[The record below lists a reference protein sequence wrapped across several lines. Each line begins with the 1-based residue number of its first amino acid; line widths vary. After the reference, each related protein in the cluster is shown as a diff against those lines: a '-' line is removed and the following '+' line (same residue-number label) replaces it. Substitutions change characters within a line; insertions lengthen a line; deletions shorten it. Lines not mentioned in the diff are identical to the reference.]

1 MAEYRVLIVNHAVDI
16 GGAERVLLS
25 FLDHLSRDLFEPA
38 LACPHDGPLVG
49 EMRERNIPVFM
60 GFPAPMLLGVK
71 RKSVGSNWKAV
82 LAYPWDMAST
92 VFKLARLIK
101 REGFDLVFTNS
112 AKGDIYGSLAGWL
125 AGRPVIWRLHD
136 IVNTDAFS
144 ALNVWMFK
152 TFANL
157 FAREVL
163 AISQAVKDALI
174 AQGVSQ
180 SKVKVAYNGVELED
194 AKRGVPVQEVR
205 ARWDIDVDAPLA
217 GMVGRLVD
225 WKGPD
230 YFVEAAALVADKIPE
245 ARFMLVGDA
254 VFGEGGY
261 VDALKARTTELG
273 IEDRVVFT
281 GFRDDVS
288 DIMACL
294 DLLVH
299 ASILP
304 EPFGLVLIEAMAQG
318 TPVVASSG
326 GGVEEIVEDG
336 VSGMVVPPRDA
347 RVMAEAMVKVL
358 SSPDEARVMGA
369 AGRERVEELF
379 DIRMT
384 TRVIEEEFLE
394 VLRGDTHQPMSG
406 RGESRRRD

>member
-25 FLDHLSRDLFEPA
+25 FLDHLNRELFEPA
-38 LACPHDGPLVG
+38 LACPHDGPLVE
-49 EMRERNIPVFM
+49 EMRKRNIPVYM
-60 GFPAPMLLGVK
+60 GFPASRLLEVK
-71 RKSVGSNWKAV
+71 RKSVGGNCKAV

-92 VFKLARLIK
+92 VFKLAGLIR

-144 ALNVWMFK
+144 RLNVWMFK
-152 TFANL
+152 TFATL

-163 AISQAVKDALI
+163 AISQAVRDALV
-174 AQGVSQ
+174 AQGVSEG
-180 SKVKVAYNGVELED
+180 KAKVAYNGVELGDSGESKT
-194 AKRGVPVQEVR
+194 AQEVR
-205 ARWDIDVDAPLA
+205 AQWGIDADAPLA

-230 YFVEAAALVADKIPE
+230 YFIEAAALVADKMPE

-254 VFGEGGY
+254 VFGERGY
-261 VDALKARTTELG
+261 VDDLKRRTHELG
-273 IEDRVVFT
+273 IEDKVVFT

-288 DIMACL
+288 DIMECL

-304 EPFGLVLIEAMAQG
+304 EPFGLVLIEAMAKG

-326 GGVEEIVEDG
+326 GGVGEIVEDG
-336 VSGMVVPPRDA
+336 VSGMIVPPRDA
-347 RVMAEAMVKVL
+347 RAMAEAMVKVL
-358 SSPDEARVMGA
+358 SRPDEARVMGT
-369 AGRERVEELF
+369 AGRKRVEELF

-384 TRVIEEEFLE
+384 TRKIEEEFLG
-394 VLRGDTHQPMSG
+394 VLRGDALQSDG
-406 RGESRRRD
+406 RTR